1 MQVNCL
7 HLNLTFRGSLSA
19 RRCDSRVQSV
29 SSIRR
34 TVYNIPKV
42 FRQIVEDYSGSVKT
56 RQMVGYGGLWW
67 ADGGLWWAR
76 GGHEKTP
83 VLPGF
88 GGWAG

>member
-1 MQVNCL
+1 M
-7 HLNLTFRGSLSA
+7 LSSY
-19 RRCDSRVQSV
+19 C
-29 SSIRR
+29 R

-42 FRQIVEDYSGSVKT
+42 FRQIVEDYPEAEK
-56 RQMVGYGGLWW
+56 RQVVGYGGLWW
-67 ADGGLWWAR
+67 ARGGLWWANGGLWWAR